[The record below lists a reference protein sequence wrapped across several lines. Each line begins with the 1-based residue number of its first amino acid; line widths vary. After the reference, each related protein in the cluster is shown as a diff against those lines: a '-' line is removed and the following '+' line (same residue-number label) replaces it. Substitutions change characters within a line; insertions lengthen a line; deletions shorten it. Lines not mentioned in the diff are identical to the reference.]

1 MPFGIAPSC
10 AEAAPARDTASRHK
24 PTAFIFIGL
33 FFLLG
38 ELTSDAGREFRRLRP
53 RVLWVSRIAG
63 LLLNGETSGKSGA
76 GGGVRGGGSPRIVLR
91 ASRYGGRRL
100 PDARRWDAECAEA
113 YATERRWTVSR
124 CGRRGS

>member
-63 LLLNGETSGKSGA
+63 LLLNGETSVKSGA
-76 GGGVRGGGSPRIVLR
+76 GGAWRDVARRARTKRTSGRWQPKDRVSSVALRWAQASRRKTLGRRMRGGLR
-91 ASRYGGRRL
+91 Y
-100 PDARRWDAECAEA
+100 
-113 YATERRWTVSR
+113 
-124 CGRRGS
+124 